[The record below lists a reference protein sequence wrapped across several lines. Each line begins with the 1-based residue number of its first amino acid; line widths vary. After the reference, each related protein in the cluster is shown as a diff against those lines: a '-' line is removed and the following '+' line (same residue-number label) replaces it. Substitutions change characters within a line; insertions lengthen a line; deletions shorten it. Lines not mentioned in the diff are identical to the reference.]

1 MPGLTR
7 PGLSAVAHSRTV
19 NRMRAPPEGT
29 ITLLFTDIEGSTRL
43 LARAGE
49 RYADLLAV
57 HRRLLRQAFNDHAG
71 YEVDANGDA
80 FFVVF
85 GSANEA
91 VAAAREG
98 QQALAAYDWPD
109 GERVWVRI
117 GLHTGEP
124 NLVGDTY
131 VGLDVHHAARVMAA
145 GHGGQVLLTQ
155 TTRDLLSEATAVRDL
170 GEHRLKDLSRPQ
182 RLYQLQIDGLLSAF
196 PALKTMENR
205 PTNLPVQ
212 PTSLIGRERELAE
225 VTALLRQGDIRLL
238 TLTGPGGT
246 GKTRLA
252 LQAAAEMVE
261 EFPGGVYFVS
271 LAPISDADLVIP
283 TIAQTLGLRE
293 QVGQSPLEALV
304 DHLAGKSMLLV
315 LDNVEQ
321 VLAAAAEIAAMLT
334 ADQGVRVLTTSRAPL
349 RVAAEKLFAV
359 PPLSV
364 PDLASGEELSS
375 VSRHEA
381 VRLFVERAQAI
392 KGGFAVTPLTGPAVA
407 EICVRLDGLPLAI
420 ELAATRI
427 AVLSPEAMLARLDQ
441 RLTLLTSGGRDVDE
455 RQRTLR
461 ATIAWSFDLLS
472 EAEQTLFARLG
483 VFVGGCRISAAAAVC
498 DPDQQLGIDMFE
510 GLASLVEKSLLRQRD
525 DPDGEPRFW
534 MLETIREYAL
544 ERLRARHESEAT
556 EELLARDV
564 ISLALQARR
573 EVRLAEASVWLA
585 RLEAEQHNIRFV
597 LDWLIARDR
606 GDDTARVVAGVW
618 YFWLSRGLAREG
630 VPIAASAATLHY
642 TTPLLRGETLVFAGE
657 LLSGQGRYAEA
668 KPLKEQALAVFL
680 EHGDPSEAAATLTDL
695 GGIALAENDLVRARE
710 LHERSVTLREE
721 LGVPG
726 GIAHALS
733 GLADLE
739 LQAGRYDAARSA
751 SSRVVEIA
759 RATGAMELLSGNLHT
774 LAEVELRQGAPSPAM
789 VLVLEAVQVAGQTEN
804 LYLIQATLDG
814 LARVVAALGAAH
826 HASVLWGAAEAIR
839 TEGGYVVWDQE
850 RHEESIAAA
859 RNAMDTAEFERMWEQ
874 GRRLT
879 VEQAVAAAQTAASAC
894 LVGGFPT
901 TTEGVP

>member
-1 MPGLTR
+1 
-7 PGLSAVAHSRTV
+7 
-19 NRMRAPPEGT
+19 MRAAPEGT

-43 LARAGE
+43 LARTGA
-49 RYADLLAV
+49 RYAELLAV
-57 HRRLLRQAFNDHAG
+57 HRRLLRQAFDNHAG
-71 YEVDANGDA
+71 YEVDSAGDA
-80 FFVVF
+80 FCVAF
-85 GSANEA
+85 GSAKE
-91 VAAAREG
+91 AAAAATEG
-98 QQALAAYDWPD
+98 QQALAGYDWPD
-109 GERVWVRI
+109 GERIWVRI

-124 NLVGDTY
+124 DLVGDAY

-145 GHGGQVLLTQ
+145 GHGGQVLLSQ
-155 TTRDLLSEATAVRDL
+155 ATRDLLGDAMPVQDL

-182 RLYQLQIDGLLSAF
+182 RLYQLQIDGLPSTF
-196 PALKTMENR
+196 PALKTIENR

-212 PTSLIGRERELAE
+212 QTSLIGRERELAD
-225 VTALLRQGDIRLL
+225 VTALLRQGDVRLL

-252 LQAAAEMVE
+252 LQSAAELLD

-271 LAPISDADLVIP
+271 LAPVSDADLVIP

-293 QVGQSPLEALV
+293 QPGQSPLETLI
-304 DHLAGKSMLLV
+304 DHLAGKPMLLV
-315 LDNVEQ
+315 LDNLEQ
-321 VLAAAAEIAAMLT
+321 VLPAAPEIAALLT
-334 ADQGVRVLTTSRAPL
+334 AGQDVRVLATSRAPL
-349 RVAAEKLFAV
+349 RVVGEKLFAV
-359 PPLSV
+359 PPLSL
-364 PDLASGEELSS
+364 PDLASGEEL
-375 VSRHEA
+375 VSLGRHEA

-392 KGGFAVTPLTGPAVA
+392 RRDFAVTPLNGQTVA

-427 AVLSPEAMLARLDQ
+427 AVLSPAAMLARLDR
-441 RLTLLTSGGRDVDE
+441 RLNLLTSGGRDVDE

-472 EAEQTLFARLG
+472 DAEQTLFARLG
-483 VFVGGCRISAAAAVC
+483 VFVGGCRISAAEAVC
-498 DPDQQLGIDMFE
+498 DDGQQLGIDMLE

-544 ERLRARHESEAT
+544 EQLQARHEQEAV
-556 EELLARDV
+556 EESLARDV

-597 LDWLIARDR
+597 LEWLIARDR
-606 GDDTARVVAGVW
+606 GDDTARVIAGVW
-618 YFWLSRGLAREG
+618 YFWLSQGLAREG
-630 VPIAASAATLHY
+630 IPIAKSAATLHY
-642 TTPLLRGETLVFAGE
+642 TMPLLRGETLVFAGE

-695 GGIALAENDLVRARE
+695 GGIALAENDLAKARE

-721 LGVPG
+721 LGVPA

-739 LQAGRYDAARSA
+739 LQAGRYDAARAA

-759 RATGAMELLSGNLHT
+759 RATDARELLSGNLYT
-774 LAEVELRQGAPSPAM
+774 LAEVELRQGALSPAL
-789 VLVLEAVQVAGQTEN
+789 VLALEAVQVAGETEN
-804 LYLIQATLDG
+804 LFLIQATLDG
-814 LARVVAALGAAH
+814 LARVLAALGATD

-839 TEGGYVVWDQE
+839 AEGGYVLWDQE

-859 RNAMDTAEFERMWEQ
+859 RNAMDADEFDRKWEQ
-874 GRRLT
+874 GRRLN
-879 VEQAVAAAQTAASAC
+879 VEQAVAAAR
-894 LVGGFPT
+894 
-901 TTEGVP
+901 EGPP